1 VARITLKAG
10 VRYLCRGQVYCIQ
23 QVLSNDVLSVT
34 KESGH
39 ADTPAVTET
48 VTYNEIC
55 TALARGELAFEVKG
69 RHAARS
75 SAPLRNASAAEPEFL
90 LIVGPTGSG
99 KTTLIKSYA
108 QQFRSVDT
116 GVGIHA
122 PVLMTGILSPATI
135 KSLAQRLLTT
145 LGDPA
150 ADKGSVAT
158 QSLRLRAFFDDC
170 GVELLILDELQ
181 HFVDRD
187 SLRVLHDVSNW
198 LKDLIKDTGVAC
210 VLVGLQGEA
219 ELVLKANTQ
228 LHGLFRP
235 PAVLDP
241 FAWDDASPDTI
252 REFRTL
258 LGKLDRLLPL
268 RERSGLAERDLALRC
283 FVASRGNMRL
293 LMGVI
298 RWATIFAL
306 QRGQERL
313 DEDLL
318 AEAFDE
324 RVEGFW
330 PGVANP
336 FRGPTPELPPP
347 PTENDSTVRRTRRS
361 GEQER
366 VSAVLRRR

>member
-1 VARITLKAG
+1 MGKDATLPPHSAPG
-10 VRYLCRGQVYCIQ
+10 ATPSFPRTRRQ
-23 QVLSNDVLSVT
+23 QSVT
-34 KESGH
+34 GASDWGEIVQL
-39 ADTPAVTET
+39 PAVQRIPY
-48 VTYNEIC
+48 VD
-55 TALARGELAFEVKG
+55 LVRV
-69 RHAARS
+69 RHPRWIH
-75 SAPLRNASAAEPEFL
+75 LYHKIERVHVRNATAAEPECL

-99 KTTLIKSYA
+99 KSTLIKSYA
-108 QQFRSVDT
+108 QQFPISDT

-122 PVLMTGILSPATI
+122 PVLFTGILSPATI

-219 ELVLKANTQ
+219 ELVLQANTQ

-235 PAVLDP
+235 PAMLDP
-241 FAWDDASPDTI
+241 FAWDKASPGTI

-258 LGKLDRLLPL
+258 LAELDRLLPL
-268 RERSGLAERDLALRC
+268 RDRSGLAERDLAWRC

-306 QRGQERL
+306 ELGQERL

-336 FRGPTPELPPP
+336 FRGPTPDPPTP
-347 PTENDSTVRRTRRS
+347 PTENVLTRQRTRRS
-361 GEQER
+361 GGQLQER
-366 VSAVLRRR
+366 VTDVLRHR